1 MGLCRTC
8 AHHEQP
14 DTRVRPTDP
23 SDRDGTIRYHM
34 VMTRKQTLVQLSDE
48 LVRRLDAKALELDRS
63 RSALIREAIE
73 QYLKDDWDEEIA
85 RQYREAYTRLP
96 QTEEELTWSDVA
108 AKETLRR
115 LDQEEDEPW

>member
-1 MGLCRTC
+1 
-8 AHHEQP
+8 
-14 DTRVRPTDP
+14 
-23 SDRDGTIRYHM
+23 
-34 VMTRKQTLVQLSDE
+34 MTRKQTLVQLSDE